1 MVETTRQ
8 GGEKSKDAMPH
19 KIEVAPSGRAHCRG
33 CKEPIAKGSTRF
45 AEEYHSPYSEEG
57 GLSFR
62 YWHLQCAAVSIAN
75 ELGEALAAY
84 TGPIDDRPSLE
95 ALATQHARPPM
106 PFAERA
112 STGRARCRACEEN
125 IAKGDL
131 RVVFERTY
139 ETPIGPQKAAAYAHA
154 RCLARYLAR
163 EKERGRQA
171 PRIDGASP
179 RLTTPPSADE
189 PSAAPERSQTLDGA
203 SPRLTTPPSA
213 DVPSATPE
221 RGQTLES
228 LLAQVRSN
236 SKLAEEDLTTV
247 ENQARA

>member
-1 MVETTRQ
+1 
-8 GGEKSKDAMPH
+8 
-19 KIEVAPSGRAHCRG
+19 
-33 CKEPIAKGSTRF
+33 
-45 AEEYHSPYSEEG
+45 
-57 GLSFR
+57 
-62 YWHLQCAAVSIAN
+62 
-75 ELGEALAAY
+75 
-84 TGPIDDRPSLE
+84 
-95 ALATQHARPPM
+95 M

-163 EKERGRQA
+163 EKERGRQT
-171 PRIDGASP
+171 PRI
-179 RLTTPPSADE
+179 
-189 PSAAPERSQTLDGA
+189 DGA

-221 RGQTLES
+221 SGQTLES

>member
-1 MVETTRQ
+1 
-8 GGEKSKDAMPH
+8 MPH

-45 AEEYHSPYSEEG
+45 AEEYNSPYSEEG

-62 YWHLQCAAVSIAN
+62 YWHLQCAARSLAN
-75 ELGEALAAY
+75 ELGQALAEY
-84 TGPIDDRPSLE
+84 PGPIDDRPSLE
-95 ALATQHARPPM
+95 ALVAQHARPPM

-125 IAKGDL
+125 IAKGAL

-163 EKERGRQA
+163 EKERAR
-171 PRIDGASP
+171 
-179 RLTTPPSADE
+179 
-189 PSAAPERSQTLDGA
+189 
-203 SPRLTTPPSA
+203 TPPSA
-213 DVPSATPE
+213 DVPSPPPAG
-221 RGQTLES
+221 GQTLDE
-228 LLAQVRSN
+228 LLVQVRSN
-236 SKLAEEDLTTV
+236 SKLAEEDLTAV
-247 ENQARA
+247 ENEARAGSV